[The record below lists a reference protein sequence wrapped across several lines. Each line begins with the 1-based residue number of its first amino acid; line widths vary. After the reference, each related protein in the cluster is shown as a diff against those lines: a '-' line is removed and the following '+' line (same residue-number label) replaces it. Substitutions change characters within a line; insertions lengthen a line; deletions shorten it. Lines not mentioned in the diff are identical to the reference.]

1 MDPLNSMTTEIPEI
15 EESRRSDSPDNH
27 FAQCFGKQTM
37 GFGKQG
43 LRPGRQQTNRQQTNR
58 QQTNRQ
64 QKWGLP
70 SMRQLITGVALA
82 SLCVSAAA
90 ANPPAPSLKPAPALE
105 STWIANADF
114 SLLSRALDAADDDE
128 WAQVR
133 SLLSRISDPAAQTL
147 VRWRLA
153 TNGNA
158 GLGFTDLM
166 AAAEEF
172 RGWPDNDKIYE
183 QLEQTITRSNMTA
196 DERIAWLLAQGPRT
210 GDGIL
215 ALADAYDS
223 QGKRDEMLAT
233 VRDAYR
239 TRPMSSTAVS
249 IITSRYG
256 SNFTPEDHYAR
267 ADMFLWRGDTASA
280 NALASRLS
288 SDRKAIVAAR
298 VALMKNAK
306 NIDKLVNA
314 VPAAYADDAG
324 LLYERARWNE
334 RRGRTSEELNL
345 LLRIK
350 GETAPAVGREDIW
363 GEKQSVMRRM
373 LRERNYVTAYQ
384 LAAGHGLTTGEAFRD
399 AEWMAGWLALTKLG
413 DALKA
418 ENHFRVFAAGVATPI
433 SISRAQYWL
442 GEALKSQGRLQESAA
457 AYEAAAAYPY
467 VFYGQLAAEKARDTK
482 PELGTLNFTTPTPP
496 TDEERAAFARQ
507 PAVRAAIL
515 LAETGR
521 FGSFERFSFALDDI
535 LTTPAEHQMLFDI
548 AAGYLE
554 MRAAIRGA
562 KAGLGRGLV
571 APDAV
576 FPVLQLPTSPRSGSA
591 EPAMVLALSRQESEF
606 NHRAISSADARGLMQ
621 MIPRYAQAE
630 ARMVGMPFRQSWLTD
645 DPQYNLRLGRGFL
658 DDLVDDF
665 GGSYILAAA
674 AYNAGP
680 SRARQWINDFGDPRG
695 GVDPIDWIESIPFAE
710 TRNYVQRVLENTV
723 VYRHRLTGQ
732 PVEIRLSEDL
742 RRGRPR

>member
-1 MDPLNSMTTEIPEI
+1 MANRGDGGL
-15 EESRRSDSPDNH
+15 PDNH
-27 FAQCFGKQTM
+27 FAPLFGKQSFARS
-37 GFGKQG
+37 GARSG
-43 LRPGRQQTNRQQTNR
+43 RPL
-58 QQTNRQ
+58 
-64 QKWGLP
+64 KWGLP
-70 SMRQLITGVALA
+70 LVRQLIAGAA
-82 SLCVSAAA
+82 IAGLCVSAAA
-90 ANPPAPSLKPAPALE
+90 ANPPAPSIKPVPALE
-105 STWIANADF
+105 SAWIANSDF
-114 SLLSRALDAADDDE
+114 SLLSRALDAADNDE
-128 WAQVR
+128 WGQVR

-158 GLGFTDLM
+158 GMGFSELQR
-166 AAAEEF
+166 AAEEF
-172 RGWPDNDKIYE
+172 KGWPDSEKIYD
-183 QLEQTITRSNMTA
+183 QLEQTITRSTMTA
-196 DERIAWLLAQGPRT
+196 DERITWLLAQGPRT
-210 GDGIL
+210 GDGVL

-223 QGKRDEMLAT
+223 QGKRDEMINT
-233 VRDAYR
+233 VREAYR
-239 TRPMSSTAVS
+239 TRPMTSTVVS
-249 IITSRYG
+249 TINSRYG
-256 SNFTPEDHYAR
+256 GNFTAEDHYAR
-267 ADMFLWRGDTASA
+267 ADMFLWRGDISSA
-280 NALASRLS
+280 QALLSRLTTE
-288 SDRKAIVAAR
+288 RKAVVNAR
-298 VALMKNAK
+298 IGLMRNVKNV
-306 NIDKLVNA
+306 DKLVNA
-314 VPAAYADDAG
+314 VPSAHSDDPG

-334 RRGRTSEELNL
+334 RRGKTSEELNL
-345 LLRIK
+345 LLRIA
-350 GETAPAVGREDIW
+350 GESAPAIGRADIW
-363 GEKQSVMRRM
+363 SEKQSVMRRM
-373 LRERNYVTAYQ
+373 LRERNYATAYQ

-399 AEWMAGWLALTKLG
+399 AEWMAGWLALEKLG
-413 DALKA
+413 DAVKA
-418 ENHFRVFAAGVATPI
+418 ETHFRVFAAGVATPI
-433 SISRAQYWL
+433 STSRAQYWL
-442 GEALKSQGRLQESAA
+442 GEALKAQGRAEEAAA
-457 AYEAAAAYPY
+457 AYEAAAAFPY
-467 VFYGQLAAEKARDTK
+467 VFYGQLAAEKAKATK
-482 PELGTLNFTTPTPP
+482 PELGTLNFSSPTAP
-496 TDEERAAFARQ
+496 TDDERAAFARQ

-521 FGSFERFSFALDDI
+521 MASFERFSFALDDL

-576 FPVLQLPTSPRSGSA
+576 FPILQLPTSPRSGSA

-606 NHRAISSADARGLMQ
+606 NHRAVSSADARGLMQ

-630 ARMVGMPFRQSWLTD
+630 ARMVGLPFRQSWLTD

-695 GVDPIDWIESIPFAE
+695 SVDPVDWIESIPFSE
-710 TRNYVQRVLENTV
+710 TRNYVQRVLENTI